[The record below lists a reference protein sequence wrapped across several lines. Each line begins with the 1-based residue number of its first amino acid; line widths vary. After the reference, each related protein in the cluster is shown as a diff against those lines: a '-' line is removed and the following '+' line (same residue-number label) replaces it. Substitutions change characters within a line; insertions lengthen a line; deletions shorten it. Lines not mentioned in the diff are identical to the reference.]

1 MFPDYLNK
9 LHEINTWIWLI
20 SVIAPLVMY
29 CLRIGSRSYYIA
41 SAVWVV
47 SQFLNLRIEPYLDEI
62 VSASRDN
69 LVFWYGTWATLDVL
83 CIFVIYFAHTRHKVC
98 IGFTSLSVMIAYA
111 ILGLL
116 QTLRYLELELFE
128 THHLSSLYT
137 LGINTGNVTISTVI
151 AIPLL
156 VYIWKNKLSPRNTN
170 V

>member
-29 CLRIGSRSYYIA
+29 CLKIGSRSYYIA
-41 SAVWVV
+41 SAVWVL
-47 SQFLNLRIEPYLDEI
+47 SQFLNLRIEPYLNEI

-83 CIFVIYFAHTRHKVC
+83 CIFVIYYAHIRHKAC
-98 IGFTSLSVMIAYA
+98 IGFTSLSVMFAYSA
-111 ILGLL
+111 LGLL
-116 QTLRYLELELFE
+116 QIARFFELEIFG
-128 THHLSSLYT
+128 THHLSTLYT
-137 LGINTGNVTISTVI
+137 LGINSGNLAISSLI
-151 AIPLL
+151 ALPLVGYL
-156 VYIWKNKLSPRNTN
+156 WEYKLKPRNQN